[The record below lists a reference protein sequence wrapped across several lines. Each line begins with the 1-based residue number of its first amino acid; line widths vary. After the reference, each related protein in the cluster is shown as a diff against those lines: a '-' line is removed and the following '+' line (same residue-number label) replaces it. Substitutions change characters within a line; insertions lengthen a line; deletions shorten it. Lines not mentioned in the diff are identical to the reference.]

1 MIHLDKNI
9 CTDLQAG
16 LSREWLE
23 TNGLGG
29 FACAT
34 VAGAN
39 TRRYHGLLTAALNPP
54 GGRMLLLSKLEETL
68 ILGEKRFDL
77 STNEYAGAIQ
87 PEGYKALS
95 SFTRDPFPTWIFEVE
110 GVGLEKTVF
119 MSQGS
124 NT

>member
-1 MIHLDKNI
+1 MIHFEKTVCSNLDSALN
-9 CTDLQAG
+9 
-16 LSREWLE
+16 REWLE

-95 SFTRDPFPTWIFEVE
+95 SFTRDPFPTSIFEVE
-110 GVGLEKTVF
+110 SVGLE
-119 MSQGS
+119 
-124 NT
+124 